1 MYRAFQMM
9 KNIIYKGTPI
19 DYRNSNWF
27 DKETHRFKRSNLIPL
42 AGNFIP
48 NLLGLISIALAF
60 KYAAKGGLNQGILP
74 TLTSLSGVYSA
85 IIFYFSF
92 NELVSPAQIFGMIL
106 MLVCVV
112 FLGLEGAEASKHIR
126 IDQTGANI
134 LEQRQHQEQSL
145 WYAIYAIF
153 WGLMCPIFYTIK
165 AWCIRKYATEYEYW
179 DLGVDAVIF
188 EQLCYCLM
196 YGVYIY
202 DQGFNLNE
210 FLYG

>member
-1 MYRAFQMM
+1 MGIKLHHAGMMGPGFTGPLGLIICLMYRAFQMM

-85 IIFYFSF
+85 FIFYFSF

-134 LEQRQHQEQSL
+134 LEQRQH
-145 WYAIYAIF
+145 
-153 WGLMCPIFYTIK
+153 
-165 AWCIRKYATEYEYW
+165 
-179 DLGVDAVIF
+179 
-188 EQLCYCLM
+188 
-196 YGVYIY
+196 
-202 DQGFNLNE
+202 
-210 FLYG
+210 